1 MGRENYSNML
11 RNKITQRRLASE
23 AAMKLRQNL
32 VHNQQAEGKAF
43 SSLSME
49 EMRAAFDEVDT
60 DGSGEVS
67 PSSIQQERKKER
79 QTERKTDRNGF
90 LSGLAPQ
97 YRSLKKT
104 CLLVCDLTQPTTN
117 RDRRGRTHCGDGEAG
132 LPCRRKGSGSGDDR
146 GSQRQQQR
154 RTHVRGLRQNDVG
167 VMATKR
173 SKK

>member
-67 PSSIQQERKKER
+67 PSSIQQERKTDR
-79 QTERKTDRNGF
+79 QTETASYRGWRRNI
-90 LSGLAPQ
+90 
-97 YRSLKKT
+97 
-104 CLLVCDLTQPTTN
+104 
-117 RDRRGRTHCGDGEAG
+117 
-132 LPCRRKGSGSGDDR
+132 
-146 GSQRQQQR
+146 
-154 RTHVRGLRQNDVG
+154 VR
-167 VMATKR
+167 
-173 SKK
+173 